1 MVLAVQCN
9 TTDGGMCK
17 NTVMQISLQYFEF
30 CMSLYAVTG
39 SPLGE
44 LPGPV
49 DDRNDPGRRKMTV
62 GLIASVVTIAAS
74 SVIVAVGVLY
84 LAVRRSELCINT
96 ILVPCVPNLRL

>member
-1 MVLAVQCN
+1 
-9 TTDGGMCK
+9 
-17 NTVMQISLQYFEF
+17 MQISLQYFEF

-49 DDRNDPGRRKMTV
+49 DDRNDPSRRKMTV
-62 GLIASVVTIAAS
+62 GLLASIVTIAAS
-74 SVIVAVGVLY
+74 SVIVAVGVVY
-84 LAVRRSELCINT
+84 LAVSRLRRGESCINT